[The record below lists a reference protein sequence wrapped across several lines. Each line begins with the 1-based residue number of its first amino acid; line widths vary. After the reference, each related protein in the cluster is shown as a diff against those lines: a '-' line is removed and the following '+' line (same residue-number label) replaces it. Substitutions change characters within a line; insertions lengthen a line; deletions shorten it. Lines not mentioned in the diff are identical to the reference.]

1 MSRLDKERKNQLEP
15 KRMSYAIEK
24 LSELGVFVEKKDE
37 TTLRF
42 WWKNEIVT
50 YYPYSGWHTGKSIID
65 GRGIDNLLNQLKK

>member
-1 MSRLDKERKNQLEP
+1 MSRLDKEREKKLQP
-15 KRMSYAIEK
+15 KRVDYAIEK
-24 LSELGVFVEKKDE
+24 LSELGIFVEKKDE

-65 GRGIDNLLNQLKK
+65 GRGIDNLLKQLK